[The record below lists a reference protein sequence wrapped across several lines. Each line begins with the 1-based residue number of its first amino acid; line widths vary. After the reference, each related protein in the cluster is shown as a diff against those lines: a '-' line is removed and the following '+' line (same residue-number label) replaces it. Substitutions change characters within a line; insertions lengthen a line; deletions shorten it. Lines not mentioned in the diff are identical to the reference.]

1 MELPEEHVIAII
13 NLDEYDE
20 VAVDEIKEDQI
31 QLPKLGSVKIYV
43 YDKEGKNIPHIH
55 LEGTNYRCCV
65 TLYDANYFIHPGKED
80 TLNSRQIKALVKW
93 FDEPGGVEL
102 DGVQLTNW
110 QNCCYDYDRVNETTK
125 FNIKNTRPDYINGL

>member
-43 YDKEGKNIPHIH
+43 
-55 LEGTNYRCCV
+55 
-65 TLYDANYFIHPGKED
+65 
-80 TLNSRQIKALVKW
+80 
-93 FDEPGGVEL
+93 
-102 DGVQLTNW
+102 
-110 QNCCYDYDRVNETTK
+110 
-125 FNIKNTRPDYINGL
+125 